1 MIRRY
6 KTALPGL
13 TALIKEKRVALIGL
27 GRTHKP
33 LVRFFLSLGAK
44 SVTARD
50 KKDVPRPDLSK
61 DGATLVLGE
70 GYLDELTEDVILRTP
85 AIRPDTPELLAAQ
98 KRGALVTSEMELFLA
113 FCPCPVYG
121 ITGSDGKTTTSTL
134 TAKLLEAS
142 GKQVFLGGNI
152 GTPLLDRL
160 GEIEPIDAC
169 VVELSSFQLMG
180 MRVSPEVCTVTNLSE
195 NHLDWHRDMDEYYD
209 AKTSIFQNQEAGD
222 LAVFNADCG
231 YTRAMAGGAKGRVR
245 FFSRKNPVKNGT
257 SCHTDD
263 NIFFFADGEAEPCF
277 SREEILVPGDHNL
290 ENYLA
295 AIAATRDVVSTAAA
309 LCVARSFAG
318 VAHRMELVGI
328 VGGVRYYN
336 SSIDSS
342 PARSTATLKAFKK
355 KPIVIMGGYD
365 KQLNYA
371 PLAPVLTER
380 AKALVLTGQTAAK
393 IDAALADYAPFQK
406 SGVEIRRDD
415 TFEGAF
421 LQAAKLAEEGDLVLL
436 SPASASFDMFRDFE
450 ERGEVFRALVKR
462 LEEQHGL

>member
-50 KKDVPRPDLSK
+50 KKDAPRPDLSK

-70 GYLDELTEDVILRTP
+70 SYLDELTEDVILRTP

-160 GEIEPIDAC
+160 GEIKPIDAC

-231 YTRAMAGGAKGRVR
+231 YTRAMAEEAKGRVR
-245 FFSRKNPVKNGT
+245 FFSRKTPVKNGT

-295 AIAATRDVVSTAAA
+295 AIAATRDVVSTASA
-309 LCVARSFAG
+309 LSVARSFAG

-371 PLAPVLTER
+371 PLAPILTEH
-380 AKALVLTGQTAAK
+380 AKAIVLTGQTAQK
-393 IDAALADYAPFQK
+393 IDAALASYAPFADSQ
-406 SGVEIRRDD
+406 IRVFREES
-415 TFEGAF
+415 FEGAF
-421 LQAAKLAEEGDLVLL
+421 LRAASLAKEGDLVLL
-436 SPASASFDMFRDFE
+436 SPASASFDQFRDFE
-450 ERGEVFRALVKR
+450 ERGEVFRALTKR
-462 LEEQHGL
+462 LEEQYGL